1 MQMQLLTA
9 ALSRLP
15 EFQQLLTALE
25 GGRCPAALSGAAA
38 IHRAHI
44 AAGLALKTGRPVV
57 VVCADESEGER
68 MARDLAALSGKPVPM
83 LTPRSFTFHNAATV
97 SRQWEQRR
105 LAMLRWLSTGEL
117 TLAVATVEGL
127 MQRTMEPEVLER
139 CCVTLEAGKSHDLN
153 DLTETLTAAGY
164 TRCDQVEGPGQF
176 ALRGGILDVFSPGMD
191 RPVRAEFFGDEVD
204 AMGVFDPD
212 SQRRTEN
219 LDRAVLLP
227 AAETLP
233 QMATGGRAG
242 LAAKLGKL
250 AAKALQRGEKE
261 LSATL
266 EQDREAIAQGRS
278 FPAMDRYLPLI
289 YPNVATAAD
298 FLPVQAG
305 PSPG

>member
-25 GGRCPAALSGAAA
+25 GGRCPAALSGVAA

-68 MARDLAALSGKPVPM
+68 MARDLTALSGKPVPM

-105 LAMLRWLSTGEL
+105 LAMLHGLSTGEL

-127 MQRTMEPEVLER
+127 MQRTMEPEVLEC
-139 CCVTLEAGKSHDLN
+139 CCVTLEVGKSHDLN
-153 DLTETLTAAGY
+153 DLAETLTAAGY

-233 QMATGGRAG
+233 QMAPGGRAG
-242 LAAKLGKL
+242 LAVKLGKL
-250 AAKALQRGEKE
+250 AAKALQKGEKE
-261 LSATL
+261 QPWSRT
-266 EQDREAIAQGRS
+266 GR
-278 FPAMDRYLPLI
+278 
-289 YPNVATAAD
+289 
-298 FLPVQAG
+298 
-305 PSPG
+305 PSPRGGLSPPWTGICP

>member
-25 GGRCPAALSGAAA
+25 GGRCPAALSGVAA

-68 MARDLAALSGKPVPM
+68 MARDLTALSGKPVPM

-105 LAMLRWLSTGEL
+105 LAMLHGLSTGEL

-127 MQRTMEPEVLER
+127 MQRTMEPEVLEC
-139 CCVTLEAGKSHDLN
+139 CCVTLEVGKSHDLN
-153 DLTETLTAAGY
+153 DLAETLTAAGY

-176 ALRGGILDVFSPGMD
+176 ALRGGIQTCSALGWTGPCGRSSSGTRWTPWGCST
-191 RPVRAEFFGDEVD
+191 RTASG
-204 AMGVFDPD
+204 A
-212 SQRRTEN
+212 RRT
-219 LDRAVLLP
+219 
-227 AAETLP
+227 
-233 QMATGGRAG
+233 
-242 LAAKLGKL
+242 
-250 AAKALQRGEKE
+250 
-261 LSATL
+261 
-266 EQDREAIAQGRS
+266 
-278 FPAMDRYLPLI
+278 
-289 YPNVATAAD
+289 
-298 FLPVQAG
+298 
-305 PSPG
+305 

>member
-105 LAMLRWLSTGEL
+105 LAMLRGLSTGEL

-127 MQRTMEPEVLER
+127 MQRTMEPEVLGPAPAP
-139 CCVTLEAGKSHDLN
+139 VVKLN
-153 DLTETLTAAGY
+153 NRYRYRIT
-164 TRCDQVEGPGQF
+164 VVGQNEKP
-176 ALRGGILDVFSPGMD
+176 LRQL
-191 RPVRAEFFGDEVD
+191 
-204 AMGVFDPD
+204 
-212 SQRRTEN
+212 
-219 LDRAVLLP
+219 
-227 AAETLP
+227 
-233 QMATGGRAG
+233 
-242 LAAKLGKL
+242 LAAYM
-250 AAKALQRGEKE
+250 KAFARRPEHRNMAVHTDCNL
-261 LSATL
+261 
-266 EQDREAIAQGRS
+266 
-278 FPAMDRYLPLI
+278 MD
-289 YPNVATAAD
+289 
-298 FLPVQAG
+298 
-305 PSPG
+305 